1 MALDEPEPP
10 AAPAPTAARGRA
22 LAATA
27 RSGLGALVTRVRRR
41 AAPGLLALATLAA
54 LWLLGGRDDGR
65 RTWPR
70 PAILQAIRM
79 VESGGNDRVGD
90 GDGGRA
96 IGPYQIHE
104 IYWRDATAQEPDLG
118 GSYQDCRDRAYA
130 ERVLAAYMERHAPA
144 AWQRGEAQTIA
155 RVHNGGPLG
164 PQKAA
169 TRGYWLR
176 VRSYLP

>member
-1 MALDEPEPP
+1 MTAAAAWRRLDPRRSPP
-10 AAPAPTAARGRA
+10 ALAFAA
-22 LAATA
+22 LAAIW
-27 RSGLGALVTRVRRR
+27 L
-41 AAPGLLALATLAA
+41 
-54 LWLLGGRDDGR
+54 LLGGGGGT
-65 RTWPR
+65 RTWER
-70 PAILQAIRM
+70 REILYALRM
-79 VESGGNDRVGD
+79 VESGGRDDVPD

-104 IYWRDATAQEPDLG
+104 VYWRDALAHAPGLG
-118 GSYQDCRDRAYA
+118 GDYQDCRDRAYA

>member
-1 MALDEPEPP
+1 MSAASTWRRLDPRRSPP
-10 AAPAPTAARGRA
+10 A
-22 LAATA
+22 LAF
-27 RSGLGALVTRVRRR
+27 
-41 AAPGLLALATLAA
+41 ATLTAIW
-54 LWLLGGRDDGR
+54 LLLGGGGSA
-65 RTWPR
+65 RTWER
-70 PAILQAIRM
+70 REILYALRM
-79 VESGGNDRVGD
+79 VESGGRDDVAD

-104 IYWRDATAQEPDLG
+104 VYWRDAMAHAPGLG
-118 GSYQDCRDRAYA
+118 GGYQDCRQRAYA

-144 AWQRGEAQTIA
+144 AWQRGDAQTIA

>member
-1 MALDEPEPP
+1 MTRAATWRRLDPRRSPP
-10 AAPAPTAARGRA
+10 ALA
-22 LAATA
+22 LAA
-27 RSGLGALVTRVRRR
+27 
-41 AAPGLLALATLAA
+41 LAA
-54 LWLLGGRDDGR
+54 IWLLLGGGGGTQTWER
-65 RTWPR
+65 R
-70 PAILQAIRM
+70 AILYALRM
-79 VESGGNDRVGD
+79 VESGGRDDVPD

-104 IYWRDATAQEPDLG
+104 VYWRDALAHAPGLG
-118 GSYQDCRDRAYA
+118 GGYQDCRDRAYA